1 MNRTTT
7 ASNHHG
13 IGKGVPTQ
21 GVFYVATGEKH
32 RWATCDAVEFL
43 KATNPRLGVTIF
55 TDEREAFASVRGLVD
70 RIFILESP
78 RFSFIDKL
86 YGFLHAPYDRNVFL
100 DTDTVVAGDIS
111 DLFVLL
117 DRVEFAAAHA
127 PGHSGARMHPYESPE
142 LPAAFTQFNTGV
154 VSFVK
159 SERTRKVFERWREL
173 YEANPQHRHDQPA
186 LREALFY
193 SDISVY
199 VLPPEYNFLVGHAY
213 LSGPVKIFHSSI
225 MRNNPRQFISLI
237 NQHTGPR
244 VFIPPDKVY
253 RM

>member
-1 MNRTTT
+1 MTTEHIDH
-7 ASNHHG
+7 A
-13 IGKGVPTQ
+13 IGAGVPTQ

-32 RWATCDAVEFL
+32 RQASCDAIEFL
-43 KATNPRLGVTIF
+43 RSTNPHLGITVF
-55 TDEREAFASVRGLVD
+55 TDEPESFVSVHRLLDQV
-70 RIFILESP
+70 IALWSP
-78 RFSFIDKL
+78 RYSFIDKL
-86 YGFLHAPYDRNVFL
+86 YGFLHAPYVKNVFL
-100 DTDTVVAGDIS
+100 DTDTLVAGDIS

-154 VSFVK
+154 VGFVK
-159 SERTRKVFERWREL
+159 SERTHKVFERWREL
-173 YEANPQHRHDQPA
+173 YESNPQHRHDQPA

-225 MRNNPRQFISLI
+225 MRNSPREFINLI

-244 VFIPPDKVY
+244 VFIPPDKVC